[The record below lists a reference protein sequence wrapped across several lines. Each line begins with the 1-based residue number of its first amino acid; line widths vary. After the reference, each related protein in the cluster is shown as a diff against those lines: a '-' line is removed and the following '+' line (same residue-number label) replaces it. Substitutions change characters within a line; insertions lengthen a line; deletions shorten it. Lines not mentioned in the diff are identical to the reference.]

1 MGVEKGIDDR
11 EAQRNFLGLWKSM
24 FIILTEVIVSWD
36 KHLPKRTKF
45 YSFNFCSLLN
55 VSYLSKVEKITPVLA
70 HVFRA
75 CS

>member
-1 MGVEKGIDDR
+1 M
-11 EAQRNFLGLWKSM
+11 L
-24 FIILTEVIVSWD
+24 IILTEVIVSWD
-36 KHLPKRTKF
+36 KHLPKLTKF

-55 VSYLSKVEKITPVLA
+55 VNYLSKVEKITPVLA